1 MYQLP
6 KLSNTPE
13 LIHAFSDKSDG
24 NMAVKFGAESEVY
37 ENRAGFLRKLKIET
51 RQAVLMEV
59 QHGTDIEFIDKGDS
73 GKGMLPDVPGYK
85 VDALVAMEDGVFP
98 FLLVGDCLPIIMY
111 DPQNRVTALAH
122 LGWRNTDQKFIELLV
137 SELKKEC
144 GTVPADLTVG
154 IGPSIRK
161 ESYIYKEGEVAERNL
176 KWGSE
181 FLIPIG
187 RGNIAVD
194 IAGYNIAQIVETGV
208 KLDNIEIS
216 EVNTAQDQN
225 YFSHYRSARIKR
237 EAEGRI
243 ATVVGMVWK

>member
-6 KLSNTPE
+6 KLSKTPE
-13 LIHAFSDKSDG
+13 LVHAFSDKSDG
-24 NMAVKFGAESEVY
+24 NMAVKFGAEDEVY
-37 ENRAGFLRKLKIET
+37 GARAEFLKKLGIET

-59 QHGTDIEFIDKGDS
+59 QHGTDIEFVDEGDG

-85 VDALVAMEDGVFP
+85 VDALVAMEDGIFP
-98 FLLVGDCLPIIMY
+98 FLLVGDCLPTVLY
-111 DPQNRVTALAH
+111 DPKNRVVALAH
-122 LGWRNTDQKFIELLV
+122 LGWRNTDQRFVELLI

-144 GTVPADLTVG
+144 GTNPADLIVG

-161 ESYIYKEGEVAERNL
+161 ESYIFKQSEITERNL
-176 KWGSE
+176 KWDKE

-187 RGNIAVD
+187 GGNIAVD
-194 IAGYNIAQIVETGV
+194 IAGYNIAQIVEAGV

-216 EVNTAQDQN
+216 EADTAQDQN

-243 ATVVGMVWK
+243 AAVAGMVWK